1 MKGRLQTLLPHRGC
15 ERHGILERELTWE
28 SDGPGFNL
36 DSLTYCLYNLE
47 QAVTSQ
53 SLSPCL
59 LKGDK
64 NVYVTWLW

>member
-15 ERHGILERELTWE
+15 EWHGILERELTWQ

-36 DSLTYCLYNLE
+36 ESLTYCLYNLE

-53 SLSPCL
+53 SQ
-59 LKGDK
+59 GDK
-64 NVYVTWLW
+64 KVYVTRLW